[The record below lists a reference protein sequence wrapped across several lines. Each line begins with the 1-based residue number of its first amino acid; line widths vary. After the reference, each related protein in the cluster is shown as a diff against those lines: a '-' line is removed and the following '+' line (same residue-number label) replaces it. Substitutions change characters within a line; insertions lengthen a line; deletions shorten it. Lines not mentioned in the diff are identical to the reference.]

1 MVEVKKI
8 KIDKNI
14 SGQRLDNFLLN
25 QLKGVPK
32 SKIYS
37 IIRKGETRINSKRKK
52 PSYKLVNGDEVR
64 IPPIK
69 TSTKESQFVPSNI
82 ITLLKDAIV
91 EENDDYIAINKPEGI
106 ASHGGSGIS
115 IGVIETI
122 RNFGRDY
129 RDAKL
134 VHRLDKD
141 TSGCQIIAKN
151 NKFLRR
157 CNKLISERKVK
168 KTYQAIVYGNWT
180 HQDGLYE
187 INVKKNMLIGKERMV
202 RISEGGKV
210 AKTFFQAIESYN
222 HFSLIQCELI
232 TGRTHQLRVHL
243 SELGF
248 PIVGDKKYG
257 LKESKFLKASS
268 HKKRMY
274 LHANS
279 FVSTDLN
286 IHLSIKSPIDFK
298 KILKNNDE

>member
-1 MVEVKKI
+1 MPEVKKI
-8 KIDKNI
+8 IINENI

-37 IIRKGETRINSKRKK
+37 IIRKGEIRINSKRKK
-52 PSYKLVNGDEVR
+52 PSYKLVIGDEVR
-64 IPPIK
+64 VPPIK
-69 TSTKESQFVPSNI
+69 TSSKEKQFVPTNLI
-82 ITLLKDAIV
+82 ALIKDTIV
-91 EENDDYIAINKPEGI
+91 EENDDYIALNKPEGI

-122 RNFGRDY
+122 RNFGKSY
-129 RDAKL
+129 RDTKL

-141 TSGCQIIAKN
+141 TSGCQVIAKN
-151 NKFLRR
+151 NKFLRN

-168 KTYQAIVYGNWT
+168 KTYQAIVHGNWI
-180 HQDGLYE
+180 HKDGIYE
-187 INVKKNMLIGKERMV
+187 INIEKNMLIGKERMV
-202 RISEGGKV
+202 RISDGGKI
-210 AKTFFQAIESYN
+210 AKTFFKVIESSR

-243 SELGF
+243 AELGF

-257 LKESKFLKASS
+257 IKEKKLPISS
-268 HKKRMY
+268 GHKKRMY

-279 FVSTDLN
+279 FISEDLN
-286 IHLSIKSPIDFK
+286 IHINVKPPKEFK
-298 KILKNNDE
+298 KIIKNDE

>member
-1 MVEVKKI
+1 MPEVKKI
-8 KIDKNI
+8 VINENI

-37 IIRKGETRINSKRKK
+37 IIRKGEIRINSKRKK
-52 PSYKLVNGDEVR
+52 PSYKLVTGDEVR
-64 IPPIK
+64 VPPIK
-69 TSTKESQFVPSNI
+69 TSSKENQFVPTNI
-82 ITLLKDAIV
+82 IALIKDAIV
-91 EENDDYIAINKPEGI
+91 EENDDYIALNKPNGI

-122 RNFGRDY
+122 RNFGKSY

-141 TSGCQIIAKN
+141 TSGCQVIAKN
-151 NKFLRR
+151 NKFLRN

-168 KTYQAIVYGNWT
+168 KTYQAIVHGNWILK
-180 HQDGLYE
+180 DGIYE
-187 INVKKNMLIGKERMV
+187 INIEKNMLIGKERMV
-202 RISEGGKV
+202 RISDGGKI
-210 AKTFFQAIESYN
+210 AKTFFKVIESSK

-248 PIVGDKKYG
+248 PILGDKKYG
-257 LKESKFLKASS
+257 IKEKNFPNDSG
-268 HKKRMY
+268 HIKRMY

-279 FVSTDLN
+279 FISEDLN
-286 IHLSIKSPIDFK
+286 IHISVKPPIEFK
-298 KILKNNDE
+298 KILKNDE

>member
-1 MVEVKKI
+1 MPEVKKI
-8 KIDKNI
+8 IINENI

-32 SKIYS
+32 SKVYS
-37 IIRKGETRINSKRKK
+37 IIRKGEIRINSKRKK
-52 PSYKLVNGDEVR
+52 PSYKLVIGDEVR
-64 IPPIK
+64 VPPIK
-69 TSTKESQFVPSNI
+69 TSSKESQFVPTNVI
-82 ITLLKDAIV
+82 ALLRDSVV
-91 EENDDYIAINKPEGI
+91 EENDDYIALDKPEGI

-122 RNFGRDY
+122 RNFGKSY

-141 TSGCQIIAKN
+141 TSGCQVIAKN
-151 NKFLRR
+151 NKFLRN

-168 KTYQAIVYGNWT
+168 KTYQAIVHGNWI
-180 HQDGLYE
+180 HKDGIYE
-187 INVKKNMLIGKERMV
+187 INIEKNMLIGKERMV
-202 RISEGGKV
+202 RISDGGKI
-210 AKTFFQAIESYN
+210 AKTFFKVIESSK

-257 LKESKFLKASS
+257 IKENKFPTSS
-268 HKKRMY
+268 GHKKRMY
-274 LHANS
+274 LHAKS
-279 FVSTDLN
+279 FISEDLN
-286 IHLSIKSPIDFK
+286 IHINVKPPKEFK
-298 KILKNNDE
+298 KILKNDE

>member
-1 MVEVKKI
+1 MFEVKKI
-8 KIDKNI
+8 IIDENI

-25 QLKGVPK
+25 LLKGVPK

-37 IIRKGETRINSKRKK
+37 IIRKGEIRVNSKRKK
-52 PSYKLVNGDEVR
+52 PSYKLEDGDEVR
-64 IPPIK
+64 VPPIK
-69 TSTKESQFVPSNI
+69 TSTRESQFVPSNI
-82 ITLLKDAIV
+82 IALLKDAIV

-168 KTYQAIVYGNWT
+168 KTYQAIVHGKWT
-180 HQDGLYE
+180 NKDGLYE
-187 INVKKNMLIGKERMV
+187 INIEKNMLIGKERMV
-202 RISEGGKV
+202 KISEGGKV
-210 AKTFFQAIESYN
+210 AKTFFQAIESSN
-222 HFSLIQCELI
+222 HFSLIQCELV

-257 LKESKFLKASS
+257 IKENKLPSS
-268 HKKRMY
+268 SGHKKRMY

-279 FVSTDLN
+279 FISEDLN
-286 IHLSIKSPIDFK
+286 IHINVKPPKEFK
-298 KILKNNDE
+298 KILKNDE

>member
-1 MVEVKKI
+1 MPEVKKI
-8 KIDKNI
+8 IINENI

-32 SKIYS
+32 SKVYS
-37 IIRKGETRINSKRKK
+37 IIRKGEIRINSKRKK
-52 PSYKLVNGDEVR
+52 PSYKLVIGDEVR
-64 IPPIK
+64 VPPIK
-69 TSTKESQFVPSNI
+69 TSLKESQFVPTNVI
-82 ITLLKDAIV
+82 ALLRDSVV
-91 EENDDYIAINKPEGI
+91 EENDDYIALDKPEGI

-122 RNFGRDY
+122 RNFGKSY

-141 TSGCQIIAKN
+141 TSGCQVIAKN
-151 NKFLRR
+151 NKFLRN

-168 KTYQAIVYGNWT
+168 KTYQAIVHGNWI
-180 HQDGLYE
+180 HKDGIYE
-187 INVKKNMLIGKERMV
+187 INIEKNMLIGKERMV
-202 RISEGGKV
+202 RISDGGKI
-210 AKTFFQAIESYN
+210 AKTFFKVIESSK

-257 LKESKFLKASS
+257 IKENKFPISS
-268 HKKRMY
+268 GHKKRMY

-279 FVSTDLN
+279 FISEDLN
-286 IHLSIKSPIDFK
+286 IHINVKPPKEFK
-298 KILKNNDE
+298 KILKNDE

>member
-1 MVEVKKI
+1 MPEVKKI
-8 KIDKNI
+8 IIDENI
-14 SGQRLDNFLLN
+14 SGQRLDNFLMN

-32 SKIYS
+32 SKVYS
-37 IIRKGETRINSKRKK
+37 IIRKGEIRINSKRKK
-52 PSYKLVNGDEVR
+52 PSYKLESGDELR

-69 TSTKESQFVPSNI
+69 VSKRENQFVPTNVI
-82 ITLLKDAIV
+82 ALIKDAIV
-91 EENDDYIAINKPEGI
+91 EENDDYIALNKPEGI

-122 RNFGRDY
+122 RNFGKAY

-157 CNKLISERKVK
+157 CNKLISERKIK
-168 KTYQAIVYGNWT
+168 KTYQAIVHENWS
-180 HQDGLYE
+180 HKDGIYE
-187 INVKKNMLIGKERMV
+187 INIEKNMLMGKERIV
-202 RISEGGKV
+202 RISDGGKI
-210 AKTFFQAIESYN
+210 AKTFFKGIESSK
-222 HFSLIQCELI
+222 HFSLIQCKLI

-257 LKESKFLKASS
+257 IKENKFPTGLS

-279 FVSTDLN
+279 FISKDLN
-286 IHLSIKSPIDFK
+286 IHINVKLPKEFK
-298 KILKNNDE
+298 KILKNDE

>member
-1 MVEVKKI
+1 MPEVKKI
-8 KIDKNI
+8 LINENI

-32 SKIYS
+32 SKVYS
-37 IIRKGETRINSKRKK
+37 IIRKGEIRINSKRKK
-52 PSYKLVNGDEVR
+52 PSYKLTIGDEVR
-64 IPPIK
+64 VPPIK
-69 TSTKESQFVPSNI
+69 TSSKENQFVPSNI
-82 ITLLKDAIV
+82 IGLLRDSIV
-91 EENDDYIAINKPEGI
+91 EENDDYIALNKPEGI

-122 RNFGRDY
+122 RNFGKSY

-141 TSGCQIIAKN
+141 TSGCQVIAKN
-151 NKFLRR
+151 NKFLRS

-168 KTYQAIVYGNWT
+168 KTYQAIVHGNWN
-180 HQDGLYE
+180 HKDGIYE
-187 INVKKNMLIGKERMV
+187 INIEKNMVIGKERMV
-202 RISEGGKV
+202 RISEGGKI
-210 AKTFFQAIESYN
+210 AKTFFKVIESSK
-222 HFSLIQCELI
+222 HFSHIQCELI

-257 LKESKFLKASS
+257 IKENKFSKGTG

-279 FVSTDLN
+279 FISKDLN
-286 IHLSIKSPIDFK
+286 INLNVKPPKEFK
-298 KILKNNDE
+298 KILKNDE

>member
-1 MVEVKKI
+1 MSEVKKVI
-8 KIDKNI
+8 IDENV

-25 QLKGVPK
+25 YLKGVPK

-37 IIRKGETRINSKRKK
+37 IIRKGEIRVNSKRKK
-52 PSYKLVNGDEVR
+52 PSYKLVNGDELRV
-64 IPPIK
+64 PPIK
-69 TSTKESQFVPSNI
+69 TSLRENQFVPTNI
-82 ITLLKDAIV
+82 ISLLKDAIV

-122 RNFGRDY
+122 RNFGKAY

-157 CNKLISERKVK
+157 CNKLISERKIK
-168 KTYQAIVYGNWT
+168 KTYQAIVHGNWVYK
-180 HQDGLYE
+180 DGLYE
-187 INVKKNMLIGKERMV
+187 INIEKNKLIGNERMV
-202 RISEGGKV
+202 KISEGGKI
-210 AKTFFQAIESYN
+210 AKTFFQAIESSNY
-222 HFSLIQCELI
+222 FSLIQCELV

-257 LKESKFLKASS
+257 LKESRFSKGLSY
-268 HKKRMY
+268 KKRMY

-279 FVSTDLN
+279 FISNDLN
-286 IHLSIKSPIDFK
+286 IHLSVKSPKEFK
-298 KILKNNDE
+298 KILKNDE

>member
-1 MVEVKKI
+1 MPEVKKVI
-8 KIDKNI
+8 IDENI
-14 SGQRLDNFLLN
+14 SGQRLDNFLIN
-25 QLKGVPK
+25 YLKGVPK

-37 IIRKGETRINSKRKK
+37 IIRKGEIRINSKRKK
-52 PSYKLVNGDEVR
+52 PSYKLVNSDEVR

-69 TSTKESQFVPSNI
+69 ISKRENQFVPTNI
-82 ITLLKDAIV
+82 IALLKDTIV

-122 RNFGRDY
+122 RNFGKAY

-168 KTYQAIVYGNWT
+168 KTYQAVIHGNWINK
-180 HQDGLYE
+180 DGLYE
-187 INVKKNMLIGKERMV
+187 INIKKNMLKGEERMV
-202 RISEGGKV
+202 KISEGGKI
-210 AKTFFQAIESYN
+210 ARTSYQAIESSNY
-222 HFSLIQCELI
+222 FSLIQCELI

-243 SELGF
+243 SELGY

-257 LKESKFLKASS
+257 LKENKLPKGSGY
-268 HKKRMY
+268 KKRMY
-274 LHANS
+274 LHSNS
-279 FVSTDLN
+279 FISKDLN
-286 IHLSIKSPIDFK
+286 IHVSVKPPKEFK
-298 KILKNNDE
+298 KLLKNDE

>member
-1 MVEVKKI
+1 MPEVKKI
-8 KIDKNI
+8 TIDENI
-14 SGQRLDNFLLN
+14 SGQRLDNFLFN

-37 IIRKGETRINSKRKK
+37 IIRKGEIRINSSRKK
-52 PSYKLVNGDEVR
+52 PSYKLVSGDQVR
-64 IPPIK
+64 VPPIK
-69 TSTKESQFVPSNI
+69 VSTRENKFVPTNI
-82 ITLLKDAIV
+82 IALLRDSIV
-91 EENDDYIAINKPEGI
+91 EENDDYIVLNKPEGI

-115 IGVIETI
+115 TGVIETI
-122 RNFGRDY
+122 RNFGKAY
-129 RDAKL
+129 RNAKL

-168 KTYQAIVYGNWT
+168 KTYQAIIHGKWT
-180 HQDGLYE
+180 YEDGLFE
-187 INVKKNMLIGKERMV
+187 MNIKKNILIGKERMV
-202 RISEGGKV
+202 RISEGGKI
-210 AKTFFQAIESYN
+210 AKTYFQVIESSNKY
-222 HFSLIQCELI
+222 SLIQCELI

-257 LKESKFLKASS
+257 TKESNLPKHFDDRR
-268 HKKRMY
+268 RMY

-279 FVSTDLN
+279 FISKDLN
-286 IHLSIKSPIDFK
+286 INVSVKSPKEFK
-298 KILKNNDE
+298 KILKNDE

>member
-1 MVEVKKI
+1 MPEVRKI
-8 KIDKNI
+8 IIDENI
-14 SGQRLDNFLLN
+14 SGQRLDNFLIN
-25 QLKGVPK
+25 YLKGVPK

-37 IIRKGETRINSKRKK
+37 IIRKGEIRINSKRKK
-52 PSYKLVNGDEVR
+52 PSYKLFSGDELRV
-64 IPPIK
+64 PPIRISK
-69 TSTKESQFVPSNI
+69 EESQFVPTNI
-82 ITLLKDAIV
+82 ISLIKEAIL
-91 EENDDYIAINKPEGI
+91 EENDDFIVINKPEGI

-115 IGVIETI
+115 LGVIETI
-122 RNFGRDY
+122 RNFGKAY

-141 TSGCQIIAKN
+141 TSGCQVIAKN

-168 KTYQAIVYGNWT
+168 KTYQAVVHGNWI
-180 HQDGLYE
+180 HKDGIYE
-187 INVKKNMLIGKERMV
+187 INIEKNMVIGKERMV
-202 RISEGGKV
+202 RISDGGKI
-210 AKTFFQAIESYN
+210 AKTFFKLIESSK

-257 LKESKFLKASS
+257 IRENKLSKVSTY
-268 HKKRMY
+268 KKRMY

-279 FVSTDLN
+279 FTSKDLN
-286 IHLSIKSPIDFK
+286 IHVTEKPPKEFK
-298 KILKNNDE
+298 KILKNDE

>member
-1 MVEVKKI
+1 MPEVKKI
-8 KIDKNI
+8 IINENI

-32 SKIYS
+32 SKVYS
-37 IIRKGETRINSKRKK
+37 IIRKGEIRINSKRKK
-52 PSYKLVNGDEVR
+52 PSYKLENGDEVR

-69 TSTKESQFVPSNI
+69 TSTKENQFVPTNI
-82 ITLLKDAIV
+82 IALLRNSIV
-91 EENDDYIAINKPEGI
+91 EEYDDYIALNKPEGI

-122 RNFGRDY
+122 RNFSKFY

-151 NKFLRR
+151 NKFLRNL
-157 CNKLISERKVK
+157 NKLISERKVR
-168 KTYQAIVYGNWT
+168 KTYQAIVHGKWI
-180 HQDGLYE
+180 HKDGIYE
-187 INVKKNMLIGKERMV
+187 INIEKNMLIGKERMV
-202 RISEGGKV
+202 RISEGGKI
-210 AKTFFQAIESYN
+210 AKTFFKVIESSK

-257 LKESKFLKASS
+257 IKENKLPKGSG

-279 FVSTDLN
+279 FSSKDLN
-286 IHLSIKSPIDFK
+286 IHISEKSPKEFK
-298 KILKNNDE
+298 KILKNDE

>member
-1 MVEVKKI
+1 MPEVKKI
-8 KIDKNI
+8 IINENT

-32 SKIYS
+32 SKVYS
-37 IIRKGETRINSKRKK
+37 IIRKGEIRINSKRKK
-52 PSYKLVNGDEVR
+52 PSYKLVIGDEVR
-64 IPPIK
+64 VPPIK
-69 TSTKESQFVPSNI
+69 TSSKESQFVPTNVI
-82 ITLLKDAIV
+82 ALLRASIV
-91 EENDDYIAINKPEGI
+91 EENDDYIALDKPEGI

-122 RNFGRDY
+122 RNFGKSY

-151 NKFLRR
+151 NKFLRN

-168 KTYQAIVYGNWT
+168 KTYQAIVHGNWI
-180 HQDGLYE
+180 HKDGIYE
-187 INVKKNMLIGKERMV
+187 INIEKNMLIGKERMV
-202 RISEGGKV
+202 RISDGGKI
-210 AKTFFQAIESYN
+210 AKTFFKVIESSK

-257 LKESKFLKASS
+257 TKENKFPTISG

-279 FVSTDLN
+279 FISKDLN
-286 IHLSIKSPIDFK
+286 IHITVKPPKEFK
-298 KILKNNDE
+298 KILKNDE

>member
-1 MVEVKKI
+1 MLEVKKI
-8 KIDKNI
+8 IIDENI

-25 QLKGVPK
+25 YLKGVPK

-37 IIRKGETRINSKRKK
+37 IIRKGEIRINSKRKK
-52 PSYKLVNGDEVR
+52 PSYKLIQGDQVR
-64 IPPIK
+64 VPPIK
-69 TSTKESQFVPSNI
+69 VSTRESQFVPTNI
-82 ITLLKDAIV
+82 ITLIKDVII
-91 EENDDYIAINKPEGI
+91 EENDDFIAINKPEGI

-122 RNFGRDY
+122 RNFGKAY

-157 CNKLISERKVK
+157 CNKLISERKVI
-168 KTYQAIVYGNWT
+168 KTYQAIIHGNWSNK
-180 HQDGLYE
+180 DGLYE
-187 INVKKNMLIGKERMV
+187 ISIKKNTLIGKERMV
-202 RISEGGKV
+202 RISEGGKI
-210 AKTFFQAIESYN
+210 AKTFFQLIESSKN
-222 HFSLIQCELI
+222 FSHIQCKLI

-243 SELGF
+243 SEMGF

-257 LKESKFLKASS
+257 LKDMNLPKGID

-279 FVSTDLN
+279 FISEDLN
-286 IHLSIKSPIDFK
+286 IHISAKLSKGFK
-298 KILKNNDE
+298 KILKNDE

>member
-1 MVEVKKI
+1 MPEVKKI
-8 KIDKNI
+8 IIDENI

-32 SKIYS
+32 SKVYS
-37 IIRKGETRINSKRKK
+37 IIRKGEIRINSKRKK
-52 PSYKLVNGDEVR
+52 PSYKLVSGDEVR
-64 IPPIK
+64 VPPIK
-69 TSTKESQFVPSNI
+69 TSRKENQFVPTNI
-82 ITLLKDAIV
+82 ISLLRDAIV
-91 EENDDYIAINKPEGI
+91 KENDDYIVLNKPEGI

-122 RNFGRDY
+122 RNFGKSY

-151 NKFLRR
+151 NKFLRNL
-157 CNKLISERKVK
+157 NKLISARKVK
-168 KTYQAIVYGNWT
+168 KTYQAIVHGNWN
-180 HQDGLYE
+180 HKDGIYE
-187 INVKKNMLIGKERMV
+187 INIEKNILMGKERIV
-202 RISEGGKV
+202 SISEGGKI
-210 AKTFFQAIESYN
+210 AKTFFKVIESSK

-257 LKESKFLKASS
+257 IKENKFSNGS
-268 HKKRMY
+268 GCKKRMY

-279 FVSTDLN
+279 FISKDLD
-286 IHLSIKSPIDFK
+286 IHINVKPPKEFK
-298 KILKNNDE
+298 KILKNDE

>member
-1 MVEVKKI
+1 MFEVKKI
-8 KIDKNI
+8 IIDENI

-37 IIRKGETRINSKRKK
+37 IIRKGEIRINSKRKK
-52 PSYKLVNGDEVR
+52 PSYKLANGDEVR
-64 IPPIK
+64 VPPIK

-82 ITLLKDAIV
+82 IALLKDAIV

-168 KTYQAIVYGNWT
+168 KTYQAIVYGDWT
-180 HQDGLYE
+180 HKDGFYE

-202 RISEGGKV
+202 RTSEGGKV
-210 AKTFFQAIESYN
+210 AKTFFQVIESYN

-243 SELGF
+243 AELGF

-257 LKESKFLKASS
+257 FKENKLLKSSS

-279 FVSTDLN
+279 FISTDLN
-286 IHLSIKSPIDFK
+286 IHLNVKPPIDFK

>member
-1 MVEVKKI
+1 MPEVKKI
-8 KIDKNI
+8 IINENI

-37 IIRKGETRINSKRKK
+37 IIRKGEIRINSKRKK
-52 PSYKLVNGDEVR
+52 PSYKLINGDEVR
-64 IPPIK
+64 VPPIK
-69 TSTKESQFVPSNI
+69 ILTRETQFVPTNI
-82 ITLLKDAIV
+82 IALIKDAIV
-91 EENDDYIAINKPEGI
+91 EENDDFIAINKPEGI

-122 RNFGRDY
+122 RNFGKAY

-151 NKFLRR
+151 NNFLRF
-157 CNKLISERKVK
+157 CNKLISERKVN
-168 KTYQAIVYGNWT
+168 KTYQAIVHGNWI
-180 HQDGLYE
+180 HKDGIYE
-187 INVKKNMLIGKERMV
+187 INIKKNMLIGKERMV
-202 RISEGGKV
+202 RISEGGKI
-210 AKTFFQAIESYN
+210 AKTFLKAIESSKN
-222 HFSLIQCELI
+222 FSLIQCELI

-257 LKESKFLKASS
+257 IKENMLLKGSGLKT
-268 HKKRMY
+268 RMY

-279 FVSTDLN
+279 FISKDLN
-286 IHLSIKSPIDFK
+286 IHINVKPPIEFK
-298 KILKNNDE
+298 KILKNDE

>member
-1 MVEVKKI
+1 MPEVKKI
-8 KIDKNI
+8 IINENI

-37 IIRKGETRINSKRKK
+37 IIRKGEIRINSKRKK
-52 PSYKLVNGDEVR
+52 PSYKLASGDEVR
-64 IPPIK
+64 VPPIK
-69 TSTKESQFVPSNI
+69 TSSKENQFVPTNVI
-82 ITLLKDAIV
+82 ALMKDAIV
-91 EENDDYIAINKPEGI
+91 EENDDYIVLNKPEGI

-122 RNFGRDY
+122 RNFGKSY

-141 TSGCQIIAKN
+141 TSGCQVVAKN
-151 NKFLRR
+151 NKFLRN

-168 KTYQAIVYGNWT
+168 KTYQAIVHGNWI
-180 HQDGLYE
+180 HKDGIYE
-187 INVKKNMLIGKERMV
+187 INIEKNMLIGKERMV
-202 RISEGGKV
+202 KISEGGKI
-210 AKTFFQAIESYN
+210 AKTFFKVIESSK
-222 HFSLIQCELI
+222 HFSLIHCELI

-257 LKESKFLKASS
+257 IKENNFPKNSGF
-268 HKKRMY
+268 KKRMY

-279 FVSTDLN
+279 FISEDLN
-286 IHLSIKSPIDFK
+286 ILISVKPPKEFK
-298 KILKNNDE
+298 KILKNDE

>member
-1 MVEVKKI
+1 MSEVKKVI
-8 KIDKNI
+8 IDKNV

-25 QLKGVPK
+25 YLKGVPK

-37 IIRKGETRINSKRKK
+37 IIRKGEIRVNSKRKK
-52 PSYKLVNGDEVR
+52 PSYKLVNGDELRV
-64 IPPIK
+64 PPIK
-69 TSTKESQFVPSNI
+69 TSLRENQFVPTNI
-82 ITLLKDAIV
+82 ISLLKDAIV

-122 RNFGRDY
+122 RNFGKAY

-157 CNKLISERKVK
+157 CNKLISERKIK
-168 KTYQAIVYGNWT
+168 KTYQAIVHGNWVYK
-180 HQDGLYE
+180 DGLYE
-187 INVKKNMLIGKERMV
+187 INIEKNKLIGNERMV
-202 RISEGGKV
+202 KISEGGKI
-210 AKTFFQAIESYN
+210 AKTFFQAIESSNY
-222 HFSLIQCELI
+222 FSLIQCELV

-257 LKESKFLKASS
+257 LKESRLSKGSS
-268 HKKRMY
+268 YKKRMY

-279 FVSTDLN
+279 FISNDLN
-286 IHLSIKSPIDFK
+286 IHLSVKSPKEFK
-298 KILKNNDE
+298 KILKNDE